1 MKFNENE
8 IKKIFNNIGSIPI
21 TSLSIESR
29 VEKGLSLDDFISMTV
44 SGTRNKLK
52 GFKHQLILKALKD
65 HPDGIRPKFFKKLN
79 NKGVDLSDPKAVSMA
94 MIESDAI
101 IYHIEL
107 DKYTI

>member
-8 IKKIFNNIGSIPI
+8 INPI

-52 GFKHQLILKALKD
+52 GFKHQLILIALKG
-65 HPDGIRPKFFKKLN
+65 HPEGIRPKFFKKVN